1 MYIISPRIRRL
12 GTANRHGRTL
22 YDTYPNRIDHRHR
35 HRLGFTLLE
44 LLITIAIAAGLIG
57 IAASTFTQVSNTE
70 LRVQSNRVATA
81 LRHSF
86 GYAVSHGKY
95 LRAVFDLDQHSFW
108 VESSSQAIFINK
120 KKREE
125 GEDPN
130 AITDKEQEL
139 IDKAKR
145 DDRPNPI
152 KKASFSKEDV
162 IKEIKLEKGVK
173 FKGIF
178 TLNQED
184 VFSKGKAYI
193 HFFPHGFVE
202 PSMIYITNKDE
213 EDIGG
218 IYTLVVSP
226 LTGKVVRK
234 FGMVEPDRYFGLPDK
249 NEEE

>member
-1 MYIISPRIRRL
+1 MHITSPTVRRL
-12 GTANRHGRTL
+12 GASAKRSQKLDFKYPNQITPRNRHM
-22 YDTYPNRIDHRHR
+22 
-35 HRLGFTLLE
+35 LGFTLLE

-95 LRAVFDLDQHSFW
+95 LRAVFDLENNSFW
-108 VESSSQAIFINK
+108 VEASSQAIFINK
-120 KKREE
+120 KKRAE

-139 IDKAKR
+139 IDEAKS
-145 DDRPNPI
+145 DGRPNPVT
-152 KKASFSKEDV
+152 KASFSKEDV

-218 IYTLVVSP
+218 IFTLVLSP

-234 FGMVEPDRYFGLPDK
+234 FGMIEPDRYFGLPDK
-249 NEEE
+249 SEEE